1 MSSSMKTSLVCDAF
15 TMAIWQRQPKTGLIV
30 HLDQGAQY
38 TSQDYRH
45 LMKTHGFIGSMSKK
59 GCQGNAEAESFF
71 GSLKQDRVHW
81 RNYSTRL
88 SA

>member
-1 MSSSMKTSLVCDAF
+1 
-15 TMAIWQRQPKTGLIV
+15 MAIWQRQPKTGLIV